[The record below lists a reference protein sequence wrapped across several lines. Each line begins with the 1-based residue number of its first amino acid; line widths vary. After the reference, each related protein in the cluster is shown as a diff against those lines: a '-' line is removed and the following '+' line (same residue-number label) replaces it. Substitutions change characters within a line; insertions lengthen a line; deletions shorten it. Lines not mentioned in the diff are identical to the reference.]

1 MSVLTGVATLL
12 VGLAL
17 LVVGS
22 DRAVDSAATLAEV
35 VGFSTFF
42 VGGTLVAVGT
52 SLPEI
57 ATSIYAAVY
66 GVGGLAIGHIAGSAT
81 ARITLGIGLVAVTV
95 SFGVARD
102 NVRKYGGGM
111 LVAMLAMLVVVRS
124 GEISRIEGA
133 LMAGVYL
140 LFISRRFD
148 AEDYDH
154 RKLDGCGSDVTDGS
168 DPDVA
173 DGSDPDVADDS
184 DPDVTDDSDPDVVE
198 AADDDAEGAT
208 GRTAVARLLAIVVG
222 GLLSVAIGGH
232 LLVSG
237 SQTVAVELGVS
248 THLLGLL
255 TGFGTTVPEVLVALA
270 AVRRSEGD
278 IAGGTLLGS
287 NVTDPLFSLGL
298 GAVAGGIVV
307 DEPRV
312 AILTTGYMLLVSG
325 VVVGMLYWRETLYRR
340 HGIACIL
347 LYLPILLI

>member
-17 LVVGS
+17 LIVGS
-22 DRAVDSAATLAEV
+22 DRTVDGAATLAEV

-57 ATSIYAAVY
+57 ATAIYAAVY
-66 GVGGLAIGHIAGSAT
+66 GVGGLAVGHIAGSAT
-81 ARITLGIGLVAVTV
+81 AQITLGIGLVAVTV

-111 LVAMLAMLVVVRS
+111 LFAMLAMLVVVRS
-124 GEISRIEGA
+124 GDISRLEGA
-133 LMAGVYL
+133 LMAGVYA

-154 RKLDGCGSDVTDGS
+154 RKLDGDGS
-168 DPDVA
+168 DAA
-173 DGSDPDVADDS
+173 DGGGPD
-184 DPDVTDDSDPDVVE
+184 
-198 AADDDAEGAT
+198 AADDADAEGAT
-208 GRTAVARLLAIVVG
+208 GRTAVARLLAVVLG
-222 GLLSVAIGGH
+222 GLLAVAVGGH

-237 SQTVAVELGVS
+237 SQTVALELGVS

-287 NVTDPLFSLGL
+287 NITDPLFSLGL
-298 GAVAGGIVV
+298 GAFAGGIVV
-307 DEPRV
+307 DEPQV
-312 AILTTGYMLLVSG
+312 AVLTTGYMLLVSG
-325 VVVGMLYWRETLYRR
+325 VVVAMLYRQGTLYRR

-347 LYLPILLI
+347 LYLPVLVI

>member
-17 LVVGS
+17 LIVGS
-22 DRAVDSAATLAEV
+22 DRTVDSAATLAEV

-57 ATSIYAAVY
+57 ATAIYAAVY
-66 GVGGLAIGHIAGSAT
+66 GVGGLAVGHIAGSAT
-81 ARITLGIGLVAVTV
+81 AQITLGIGLVAVTV
-95 SFGVARD
+95 SFGVARE

-111 LVAMLAMLVVVRS
+111 LFAMLAMLVVVRS
-124 GEISRIEGA
+124 GDVSRLEGA
-133 LMAGVYL
+133 LMAGVYA

-148 AEDYDH
+148 AENYDH
-154 RKLDGCGSDVTDGS
+154 RKLDGGGSDA
-168 DPDVA
+168 A
-173 DGSDPDVADDS
+173 DGDGPGVGDGNGPD
-184 DPDVTDDSDPDVVE
+184 
-198 AADDDAEGAT
+198 AADDGDAEGAT
-208 GRTAVARLLAIVVG
+208 GRTAVARLLAVVLG
-222 GLLSVAIGGH
+222 GLLAVAVGGH

-287 NVTDPLFSLGL
+287 NITDPLFSLGL
-298 GAVAGGIVV
+298 GAFAGGIVV
-307 DEPRV
+307 DEPQV
-312 AILTTGYMLLVSG
+312 AVLTTGYMLLVSG

-340 HGIACIL
+340 HGVACIL
-347 LYLPILLI
+347 LYLPVLMI

>member
-1 MSVLTGVATLL
+1 MSVLTGLATLL

-22 DRAVDSAATLAEV
+22 DRTVDSAATLAEL

-57 ATSIYAAVY
+57 ATAIYAAVY
-66 GVGGLAIGHIAGSAT
+66 GVGGLAVGHIAGSAT
-81 ARITLGIGLVAVTV
+81 AQITLGIGLVAVTV
-95 SFGVARD
+95 SFGVARE

-111 LVAMLAMLVVVRS
+111 LFAMLAMLVVVRS
-124 GEISRIEGA
+124 GDVSRLEGA

-140 LFISRRFD
+140 LFLSRRFD

-154 RKLDGCGSDVTDGS
+154 HKFDGDRAEAADGGGLEAADGGSPEAADGGG
-168 DPDVA
+168 PDAVA
-173 DGSDPDVADDS
+173 DG
-184 DPDVTDDSDPDVVE
+184 
-198 AADDDAEGAT
+198 DAEGAT
-208 GRTAVARLLAIVVG
+208 GRTAVPRLLAIVVG
-222 GLLSVAIGGH
+222 GLLAVAVGGH

-237 SQTVAVELGVS
+237 SQTVALELGVS

-287 NVTDPLFSLGL
+287 NITDPLFSLGL

-325 VVVGMLYWRETLYRR
+325 VVVGMLYRRETLYRR

-347 LYLPILLI
+347 LYLPVLFI

>member
-1 MSVLTGVATLL
+1 MSVLTGLATLL

-22 DRAVDSAATLAEV
+22 DRTVDSAATLAEV

-57 ATSIYAAVY
+57 TTAIYAAVY
-66 GVGGLAIGHIAGSAT
+66 GVGGLAVGHIAGSAT
-81 ARITLGIGLVAVTV
+81 AQITLGIGFVAVTV

-111 LVAMLAMLVVVRS
+111 LFAMLAMLVVVQS
-124 GEISRIEGA
+124 GDVSRLEGA
-133 LMAGVYL
+133 LMAGVYV
-140 LFISRRFD
+140 LFISRQFD

-154 RKLDGCGSDVTDGS
+154 HKLGGDGS
-168 DPDVA
+168 AGEDGNGPDA
-173 DGSDPDVADDS
+173 GDGNGPDAGEDGNG
-184 DPDVTDDSDPDVVE
+184 
-198 AADDDAEGAT
+198 EGTT
-208 GRTAVARLLAIVVG
+208 GRTPVARLLAVVAV
-222 GLLSVAIGGH
+222 GLLTVAVGGH

-237 SQTVAVELGVS
+237 SQTVARELGVS

-255 TGFGTTVPEVLVALA
+255 TGFGTTVPEVLVALT

-287 NVTDPLFSLGL
+287 NITDPLFSLGL
-298 GAVAGGIVV
+298 GAAAGGIVL

-312 AILTTGYMLLVSG
+312 AVLTTGYMLLVSG
-325 VVVGMLYWRETLYRR
+325 VVLGMLYRRETLYRR

-347 LYLPILLI
+347 LYLPVLII

>member
-17 LVVGS
+17 LIVGS
-22 DRAVDSAATLAEV
+22 DRTVDSAATLAEV

-57 ATSIYAAVY
+57 ATAIYAAVY
-66 GVGGLAIGHIAGSAT
+66 GVGGLAVGHISGSAT
-81 ARITLGIGLVAVTV
+81 AQITLGIGLVAVTV

-111 LVAMLAMLVVVRS
+111 LFAMLAMLVVVRS
-124 GEISRIEGA
+124 GDVSRLEGA
-133 LMAGVYL
+133 LMAGVYA
-140 LFISRRFD
+140 LFVSRQFD

-154 RKLDGCGSDVTDGS
+154 HKLDVGKSEA
-168 DPDVA
+168 A
-173 DGSDPDVADDS
+173 DGSEPEVS
-184 DPDVTDDSDPDVVE
+184 DGSESDAGDATDDG
-198 AADDDAEGAT
+198 DAEGAT
-208 GRTAVARLLAIVVG
+208 GRAAVARLLAVVLG
-222 GLLSVAIGGH
+222 GLLAVAVGGH
-232 LLVSG
+232 LLVAG
-237 SQTVAVELGVS
+237 SQTVALELGVS

-287 NVTDPLFSLGL
+287 NITDPLFSLGL
-298 GAVAGGIVV
+298 GAFAGGIVV
-307 DEPRV
+307 DEPQV
-312 AILTTGYMLLVSG
+312 AVLTTGYMLLVSG

-340 HGIACIL
+340 HGVACIL
-347 LYLPILLI
+347 LYLPVLMI

>member
-17 LVVGS
+17 LIVGS
-22 DRAVDSAATLAEV
+22 DRTVDSAATLAEV

-57 ATSIYAAVY
+57 ATAIYAAVY
-66 GVGGLAIGHIAGSAT
+66 GVGGLAVGHISGSAT
-81 ARITLGIGLVAVTV
+81 AQITLGIGLVAVTV
-95 SFGVARD
+95 SFGVARE

-111 LVAMLAMLVVVRS
+111 LFAMLAMLVVVRS
-124 GEISRIEGA
+124 GDVSRLEGA
-133 LMAGVYL
+133 LMAGVYA
-140 LFISRRFD
+140 LFVSRQFD

-154 RKLDGCGSDVTDGS
+154 HKLDGSKSEAAEGSEPEVSDGS
-168 DPDVA
+168 E
-173 DGSDPDVADDS
+173 SDAGDA
-184 DPDVTDDSDPDVVE
+184 TDDGD
-198 AADDDAEGAT
+198 AAGAT
-208 GRTAVARLLAIVVG
+208 GRAAVARLLAVVLG
-222 GLLSVAIGGH
+222 GLLAVAVGGH
-232 LLVSG
+232 LLVAG
-237 SQTVAVELGVS
+237 SQTVALELGVS

-287 NVTDPLFSLGL
+287 NITDPLFSLGL
-298 GAVAGGIVV
+298 GAFAGGIVV
-307 DEPRV
+307 DEPQV
-312 AILTTGYMLLVSG
+312 AVLTTGYMLLVSG

-340 HGIACIL
+340 HGVACIL
-347 LYLPILLI
+347 LYLPVLMI

>member
-1 MSVLTGVATLL
+1 MSVLTGFVTLL

-17 LVVGS
+17 LIVGS
-22 DRAVDSAATLAEV
+22 DRTVDSAATLAEV

-66 GVGGLAIGHIAGSAT
+66 GVGGLAVGHIAGSAT
-81 ARITLGIGLVAVTV
+81 AQITLGIGLVALTV

-111 LVAMLAMLVVVRS
+111 MVAMLAMLFVVRS
-124 GEISRIEGA
+124 GDITRLEGA
-133 LMAGVYL
+133 LMAGVYV

-154 RKLDGCGSDVTDGS
+154 HKLDGDRSEA
-168 DPDVA
+168 A
-173 DGSDPDVADDS
+173 DGGGPDAVDDS
-184 DPDVTDDSDPDVVE
+184 EPDAVDDSEPDVVE
-198 AADDDAEGAT
+198 AADDAEGAT
-208 GRTAVARLLAIVVG
+208 GRTAVARLLAVVVVG
-222 GLLSVAIGGH
+222 LLAVAVGGH
-232 LLVSG
+232 LLVAG

-287 NVTDPLFSLGL
+287 NITDPLFSLGL
-298 GAVAGGIVV
+298 GAFAGGIVV

-312 AILTTGYMLLVSG
+312 AMLTTLYMLVVSG
-325 VVVGMLYWRETLYRR
+325 IVVGLLYRQETLYRR

-347 LYLPILLI
+347 LYVPVLMI

>member
-17 LVVGS
+17 LIVGS
-22 DRAVDSAATLAEV
+22 DRTVDSAATLAEV

-57 ATSIYAAVY
+57 ATAIYAAVY
-66 GVGGLAIGHIAGSAT
+66 GVGGLAVGHIAGSAT
-81 ARITLGIGLVAVTV
+81 AQITLGIGLVAVTV

-111 LVAMLAMLVVVRS
+111 LFAMLAMLVVVRS
-124 GEISRIEGA
+124 GDVSRLEGA

-140 LFISRRFD
+140 LFLSRRFD

-154 RKLDGCGSDVTDGS
+154 RKLGGDGS
-168 DPDVA
+168 NAA
-173 DGSDPDVADDS
+173 DGEGPGVGDGNEPA
-184 DPDVTDDSDPDVVE
+184 
-198 AADDDAEGAT
+198 AADDAGAEGAT
-208 GRTAVARLLAIVVG
+208 GRTAVARLLAVVLA
-222 GLLSVAIGGH
+222 GLLAVAVGGH
-232 LLVSG
+232 LLVAG

-287 NVTDPLFSLGL
+287 NITDPLFSLGL
-298 GAVAGGIVV
+298 GAFAGGIVV

-312 AILTTGYMLLVSG
+312 AMLTTGYMLLVSG

-347 LYLPILLI
+347 LYLPVLVI